1 AGNIVNRQDKIQ
13 HPDLGLGGLTIPLPA
28 EEIAPGHQWAE
39 PMELKVQLED
49 KRIQSVKIREL
60 FELVKV
66 ETGVATISVK
76 TQVLTPI
83 DDPRVQSQ
91 LIQRIS
97 KGEIRFDVDN
107 GRILS
112 RQLDWDEQV
121 LGFSGADSNMKYL
134 QRLTET
140 LVPATQT
147 AALPQR

>member
-1 AGNIVNRQDKIQ
+1 
-13 HPDLGLGGLTIPLPA
+13 
-28 EEIAPGHQWAE
+28 
-39 PMELKVQLED
+39 
-49 KRIQSVKIREL
+49 
-60 FELVKV
+60 
-66 ETGVATISVK
+66 K